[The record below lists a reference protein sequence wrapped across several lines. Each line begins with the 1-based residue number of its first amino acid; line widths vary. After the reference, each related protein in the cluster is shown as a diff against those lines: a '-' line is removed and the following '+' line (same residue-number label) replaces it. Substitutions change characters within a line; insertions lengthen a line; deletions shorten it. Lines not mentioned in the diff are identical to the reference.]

1 MTQRSLHLAQILWPA
16 FLVAGV
22 LEMVV
27 FSWVDPGL
35 LRLGNWHP
43 DTNTAYSLAFL
54 VFWALVAAASCISH
68 WLMSASTDTP
78 QELLTHRLE
87 S

>member
-27 FSWVDPGL
+27 FSWVDPSM

-43 DTNTAYSLAFL
+43 DANTVYSLAFL
-54 VFWALVAAASCISH
+54 VFWGLISVASYVSH
-68 WLMSASTDTP
+68 WLMSAQVSGS
-78 QELLTHRLE
+78 QEMLTHRLE

>member
-1 MTQRSLHLAQILWPA
+1 MTRRSLHLAQILWPA

-27 FSWVDPGL
+27 FSWVDPSL
-35 LRLGNWHP
+35 LRVGNWHP
-43 DTNTAYSLAFL
+43 DSNTAYSLAFL
-54 VFWALVAAASCISH
+54 VFWGLIAVASYLSH
-68 WLMSASTDTP
+68 WLMSAQTSGS
-78 QELLTHRLE
+78 QEMLTHRLE

>member
-27 FSWVDPGL
+27 FSWVDPSM

-43 DTNTAYSLAFL
+43 DANTSYSLAFL
-54 VFWALVAAASCISH
+54 VFWGLISVASYVSH
-68 WLMSASTDTP
+68 WLMSAQVSGS
-78 QELLTHRLE
+78 QEMLTHRLE

>member
-43 DTNTAYSLAFL
+43 DTNTAYSLA
-54 VFWALVAAASCISH
+54 ARVAGSPPRI
-68 WLMSASTDTP
+68 
-78 QELLTHRLE
+78 LTFHP
-87 S
+87 